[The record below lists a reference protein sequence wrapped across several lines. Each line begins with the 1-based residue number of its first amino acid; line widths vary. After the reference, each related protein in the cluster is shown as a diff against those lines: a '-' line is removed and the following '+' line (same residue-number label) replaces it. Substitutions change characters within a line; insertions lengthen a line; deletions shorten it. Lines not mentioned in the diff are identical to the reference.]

1 MTSTCN
7 KSSKFNLLSNAAS
20 SLSKTAS
27 AAASSASNAA
37 SAAASNAVLAAKNAS
52 NTASSVASNA
62 ASNAVLAAKNASNTA
77 SSVASNAASSAVL
90 AAKNA
95 SSLVNSSSLVNN
107 AHTQIKNNVA
117 YFNKTTPNFIMTFV
131 LIVIAI
137 IIIITSSLGYSINN
151 KCSTVNELP
160 NKLNKMSMGIGVG
173 IILNIILRDLHFIGF
188 TNFSIILLA
197 IFLMTIGSVLINI
210 GNNLDSDCQDAL
222 DKSFY
227 TDIAFGLIGV
237 SIGIIMSAVLN
248 MVDLKGINSSRIL
261 AIMFSMIGIF
271 VSSLVINMANSCTGN
286 SVGSQKTIAVLIL
299 VIEILA
305 VVGIGSTFY
314 FMP

>member
-1 MTSTCN
+1 MSSSKC

-20 SLSKTAS
+20 SLSKAAS
-27 AAASSASNAA
+27 NAASSASNAA
-37 SAAASNAVLAAKNAS
+37 SSL
-52 NTASSVASNA
+52 SNA
-62 ASNAVLAAKNASNTA
+62 ASNAASSASNTA

-151 KCSTVNELP
+151 KCTTVNELP

-305 VVGIGSTFY
+305 VVGVGSTFY